1 MQWLQTMV
9 GALPKL
15 LFFFKVCIFYAFS
28 SMSLF
33 IDENALKS
41 TLLLLLILGTR
52 VLLCSPEW
60 VTLAGLELLDL
71 NVSAFPVLG
80 LK

>member
-1 MQWLQTMV
+1 
-9 GALPKL
+9 
-15 LFFFKVCIFYAFS
+15 
-28 SMSLF
+28 MSLF
-33 IDENALKS
+33 IDEHALKS
-41 TLLLLLILGTR
+41 TLVLLLILGTR